1 MRVGWMAVP
10 RGLMLKG
17 GLNAGTMLALVL
29 APIPLG
35 AQVRTIDPNQAIDSD
50 LSTPRAQAQTQ
61 PRSARSAPVQNAYP
75 ADANSPPP
83 YPQNRYP
90 QEQSAAAPPPAR
102 SSQRYPDPPANDPA
116 APPQNPADVAAQDGA
131 RAGADAAAAQSQT
144 FQQGE
149 LLAAAEGT
157 FGKGAADIAGIL
169 ERTLKEQGEPNAYI
183 SGREA
188 SGAIVVGLRY
198 GKGTMFHKVEG
209 EQPVYWTGP
218 SVGFDFG
225 GDANKVFVL
234 VYNLYDTA
242 ELYHRFPAAEGRV
255 YFVGGFAAT
264 YLRRGHTVLI
274 PIRLGVGWRQGVNLG
289 YMKFSKTAKWFP
301 F

>member
-1 MRVGWMAVP
+1 MRTSWFAVP
-10 RGLMLKG
+10 KVG
-17 GLNAGTMLALVL
+17 AMLALVL
-29 APIPLG
+29 ATLPLE
-35 AQVRTIDPNQAIDSD
+35 AQVRTIDPNQPIDSD
-50 LSTPRAQAQTQ
+50 LTRSDTATSPRAPSASTTRSAQT
-61 PRSARSAPVQNAYP
+61 PQNAYP
-75 ADANSPPP
+75 ADTGTPPP
-83 YPQNRYP
+83 YPQAAYP
-90 QEQSAAAPPPAR
+90 EQQTAPPP
-102 SSQRYPDPPANDPA
+102 SPRYPDPPANGTGTPPA
-116 APPQNPADVAAQDGA
+116 NPAEVAAQDGA

-157 FGKGAADIAGIL
+157 FGKGAAGLAGIL
-169 ERTLKEQGEPNAYI
+169 ERTLKEQGQPNAYI

-218 SVGFDFG
+218 SVGFDLG

-242 ELYHRFPAAEGRV
+242 ELFHRFPAAEGRV

-264 YLRRGHTVLI
+264 YLRRGNTVLI
-274 PIRLGVGWRQGVNLG
+274 PIRLGVGWRQGINIG
-289 YMKFSKTAKWFP
+289 YMKFSKTSKWFP